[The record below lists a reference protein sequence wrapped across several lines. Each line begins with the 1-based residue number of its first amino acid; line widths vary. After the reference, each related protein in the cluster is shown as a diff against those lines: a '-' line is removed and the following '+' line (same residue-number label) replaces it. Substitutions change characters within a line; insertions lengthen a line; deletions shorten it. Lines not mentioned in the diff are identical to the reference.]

1 MYKMLALNNKRMVIH
16 IGVICQNIYTNE
28 NVYILINI
36 KGFFCISG
44 FSNKHRGGISLYKLL
59 ILYCIINNFSCEEKM
74 FQL

>member
-36 KGFFCISG
+36 KGFFAYQAFLINTEEESAYIS
-44 FSNKHRGGISLYKLL
+44 F
-59 ILYCIINNFSCEEKM
+59 
-74 FQL
+74 